1 MFKTPACLIFGSGS
15 SLKNNKPH
23 PVVEQMI
30 TNGSFFLFVC
40 LFQVRAQTRTDST
53 RSYESHS
60 SSTISSDA
68 VGGNKPPPP
77 PVKPV
82 KPTIARQPV
91 NQSSED
97 QSPGKD
103 DEVEDPAN
111 KSFLGKVRLIYWFKW
126 INYFLFYS
134 YTNKAAIWG
143 KKSDFMFLSSLALE
157 DFTLVLYQTYS
168 LLLLLFFV
176 FLFFYFLCI

>member
-30 TNGSFFLFVC
+30 TNGSFFC

-103 DEVEDPAN
+103 DEAEDPAN

-126 INYFLFYS
+126 INYFFILFLYQQGSYLGQKVRLFYVS
-134 YTNKAAIWG
+134 FFPCFRRFHSGIISNLFP
-143 KKSDFMFLSSLALE
+143 SPPLVFFCF
-157 DFTLVLYQTYS
+157 FTFSASNVK
-168 LLLLLFFV
+168 
-176 FLFFYFLCI
+176 

>member
-1 MFKTPACLIFGSGS
+1 MVL
-15 SLKNNKPH
+15 
-23 PVVEQMI
+23 
-30 TNGSFFLFVC
+30 FFLFVC

-143 KKSDFMFLSSLALE
+143 KKSDFFYVSFFPCFRRFHSGII
-157 DFTLVLYQTYS
+157 S
-168 LLLLLFFV
+168 NLFPSPPFV
-176 FLFFYFLCI
+176 FFFCFFTFSASNVK